1 MRINREFDPAIT
13 DSIASLRR
21 EHAELDRKLE
31 ALNGRPYLTPQE
43 QVERK
48 RIQKLKLLKK
58 DKIEML
64 QRRGRN

>member
-1 MRINREFDPAIT
+1 MRINREFDQTTT
-13 DSIASLRR
+13 DSIASLKR

-31 ALNGRPYLTPQE
+31 ALNVRAYLTPQE

-64 QRRGRN
+64 QRRGSN